1 MEQLI
6 LSAALV
12 LTAVL
17 LNQILGKQGKDF
29 SVLLSLT
36 VCCLVLLSCLELLRP
51 VLTFLETLENKI
63 PGSGESIQLLL
74 RCVGMGV
81 VTEIAVL
88 TCSDAGEQ
96 MLGKILQL
104 VGTVAL
110 LYMSL
115 PLLQALLEL
124 TERILGKL

>member
-36 VCCLVLLSCLELLRP
+36 VCCPALLSCLELLRP
-51 VLTFLETLENKI
+51 VLTFLETL
-63 PGSGESIQLLL
+63 
-74 RCVGMGV
+74 
-81 VTEIAVL
+81 
-88 TCSDAGEQ
+88 
-96 MLGKILQL
+96 
-104 VGTVAL
+104 
-110 LYMSL
+110 
-115 PLLQALLEL
+115 
-124 TERILGKL
+124 